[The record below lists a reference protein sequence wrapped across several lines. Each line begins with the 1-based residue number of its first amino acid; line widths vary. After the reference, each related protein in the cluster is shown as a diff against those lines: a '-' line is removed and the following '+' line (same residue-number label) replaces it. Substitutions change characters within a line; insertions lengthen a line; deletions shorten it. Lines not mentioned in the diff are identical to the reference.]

1 MIFGQ
6 VRLRKGTLRHM
17 AESGVRAAG
26 TAPQFVLREGDRL
39 SLRNRHF
46 SDRLLDANRHRRTQG
61 RFPAFSEIKLTL
73 VWSCALYGVPRTGS
87 RLVLGAQC
95 NCDHHLP
102 QRNCPRS
109 NRALAR
115 RKRNPRHCAGCGDVL
130 AFTRIHGTWI
140 SEEIEPVA
148 IEFAWQRRRTSPAI
162 SEDDCVCAKELAARL
177 IAMLLSGCER
187 DEAGEDTLYV
197 FSPEG
202 SRVAIHRTELRPL

>member
-1 MIFGQ
+1 MTITYPN
-6 VRLRKGTLRHM
+6 GTVLEAIMLSH
-17 AESGVRAAG
+17 EENEIRAIA
-26 TAPQFVLREGDRL
+26 
-39 SLRNRHF
+39 
-46 SDRLLDANRHRRTQG
+46 
-61 RFPAFSEIKLTL
+61 
-73 VWSCALYGVPRTGS
+73 
-87 RLVLGAQC
+87 
-95 NCDHHLP
+95 
-102 QRNCPRS
+102 
-109 NRALAR
+109 
-115 RKRNPRHCAGCGDVL
+115 AGCGDVL

-162 SEDDCVCAKELAARL
+162 SENDCVCAKELAARL

>member
-1 MIFGQ
+1 MLFIY
-6 VRLRKGTLRHM
+6 
-17 AESGVRAAG
+17 AA
-26 TAPQFVLREGDRL
+26 
-39 SLRNRHF
+39 
-46 SDRLLDANRHRRTQG
+46 
-61 RFPAFSEIKLTL
+61 L

-162 SEDDCVCAKELAARL
+162 SEDDCVCSKELATRL
-177 IAMLLSGCER
+177 IQSLFRGCEPVVA
-187 DEAGEDTLYV
+187 EPETLCV

-202 SRVAIHRTELRPL
+202 KR